1 MYDAVTRNTY
11 AQLYKMAEAK
21 RSDRLTAAL
30 VKIASRIPA
39 VRDALTA
46 AANASSQEKR

>member
-11 AQLYKMAEAK
+11 AQLFKTAEAK

-30 VKIASRIPA
+30 VKVASRIPA
-39 VRDALTA
+39 VRDARVA
-46 AANASSQEKR
+46 SSNASSQEKR